1 MPTVFKMCRRTMED
15 CEHEY
20 SEIERNALASAA
32 TLLTMLRKAAQ
43 NIKSTMKAIEG
54 EAERKKRS
62 EAKAAMAKAKAKA
75 KGTGTAG
82 SRPGPA
88 SSQAV
93 AFAVCQMKWAQ
104 ASQMTTYKGTLL
116 EDQREAHDWA
126 TPFMVSASDTAAS
139 LLNEPPCQLNF
150 VVFSAACKK
159 DMAVNPAMK
168 RVNEL
173 TQSSSLRDRLL
184 QEFAPPKNHKDQKM
198 NKVPADIE
206 RVILFGHGMEFQ
218 SISVEA
224 FCVSSLR
231 IYTSGEA
238 LVATCPYSGVA
249 DYAATNLPDKPQNIP
264 FGRLRNEV
272 FCNIEPDQRDEL
284 AKQTKLRTTHVV
296 APAVVYVPHGHVM
309 LEKSINN
316 TQSFGVQVGFVHDSG
331 ITDCQVQSFKHVG
344 AL

>member
-1 MPTVFKMCRRTMED
+1 
-15 CEHEY
+15 
-20 SEIERNALASAA
+20 
-32 TLLTMLRKAAQ
+32 
-43 NIKSTMKAIEG
+43 
-54 EAERKKRS
+54 
-62 EAKAAMAKAKAKA
+62 
-75 KGTGTAG
+75 
-82 SRPGPA
+82 
-88 SSQAV
+88 
-93 AFAVCQMKWAQ
+93 
-104 ASQMTTYKGTLL
+104 MTTYKGTLL

-159 DMAVNPAMK
+159 DVAVNPAMK

-173 TQSSSLRDRLL
+173 TQSSALRDRLL
-184 QEFAPPKNHKDQKM
+184 QEFAPPKNQKDQKM
-198 NKVPADIE
+198 NKVPEDIE
-206 RVILFGHGMEFQ
+206 RVILFGHGMECQ

-272 FCNIEPDQRDEL
+272 FCNIEPDQWDEL

-296 APAVVYVPHGHVM
+296 APAVVYVPLGHVM
-309 LEKSINN
+309 IEKSINN

-331 ITDCQVQSFKHVG
+331 MTDCQVQSFKRMLGLSDGIRASG
-344 AL
+344 AGERQLEVTRTIRQVLMESESCGGADGKTAPAAVTATAGDAPGDGDDECNDTRDANSLGKRQNIVS